1 MQVKLALGHTMRL
14 EVDIGN
20 TLLKWR
26 VIDAGNV
33 IKKGSVLTQE
43 FAHDSFGDVVNDR
56 VDEVFVGSVAG
67 FECDKRLRKVCRAL
81 WEVEPIFA
89 KTSSQCAG
97 VTNSYEDPSKM
108 GVDRWLAMIAAYK
121 RVNKAVIVVDC
132 GSAVTVEYLSDK
144 GEHLGGYIIPGLRL
158 MRESLLKN
166 TAQVRFE
173 KQPAEI
179 VTHPGVSTAEAVL
192 QGSVYLFKALA
203 YAIEGDLEK
212 GAELFFTGGDGALM
226 QEMIQVGRYES
237 DLVMDGLA
245 WVCR

>member
-1 MQVKLALGHTMRL
+1 MRL

-20 TLLKWR
+20 TFLKWR
-26 VIDAGNV
+26 LVDAGKV
-33 IKKGSVLTQE
+33 IKKASVLTQE
-43 FAHDSFGDVVNDR
+43 FTAASFADAINCGV
-56 VDEVFVGSVAG
+56 EQILVGSVAG
-67 FECDKRLRKVCRAL
+67 FECDERLRKVCSAL
-81 WEVEPIFA
+81 WKAEPIFA
-89 KTSSQCAG
+89 ETSKQCAG
-97 VTNSYEDPSKM
+97 VTNSYQDPSKM

-121 RVNKAVIVVDC
+121 RVNKAVVVVDC

-173 KQPAEI
+173 KQSAEI

-192 QGSVYLFKALA
+192 QGSAYLFKALA
-203 YAIEGDLEK
+203 HEIESDLEK
-212 GAELFFTGGDGALM
+212 GVELFFTGGDGALM
-226 QEMIQVGRYES
+226 QEMIQVGRYEP
-237 DLVMDGLA
+237 DLVMDGLV